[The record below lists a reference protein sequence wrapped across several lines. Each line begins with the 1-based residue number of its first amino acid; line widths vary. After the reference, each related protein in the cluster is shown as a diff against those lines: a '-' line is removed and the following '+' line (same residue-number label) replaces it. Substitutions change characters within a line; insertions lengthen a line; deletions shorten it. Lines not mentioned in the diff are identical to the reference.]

1 MKRSVQGLQA
11 KAVEKTV
18 QRTKIDLQLKKNQF
32 APPEQPTIKDGGS
45 RERNASPISLS
56 KP

>member
-32 APPEQPTIKDGGS
+32 APPEQPTIKDSGS